1 MFCPKCGTQLPEG
14 AQFCANCG
22 NQLGDAAVNQPAAT
36 NTPTSKKANKKLII
50 ILSIC
55 LGVLLLLGG
64 GLVAY
69 GAVTGKFFG
78 GGSAESGTSASEENI
93 EQDWEAAKAAY
104 SKKLSSYQFPNK
116 CKFIFIDINGDNIQE
131 LYMQGPDYAT
141 GDML

>member
-22 NQLGDAAVNQPAAT
+22 NQLGGAAVNQQAVSN
-36 NTPTSKKANKKLII
+36 NTTSKKANKKLII

-55 LGVLLLLGG
+55 LGVLLLFGG

-78 GGSAESGTSASEENI
+78 DGSAESGTSASEENN